1 MSGIMNIAD
10 FITPDRTVA
19 NIAAVDKPRLLAE
32 LARWAAAATGLP
44 APDIQEALTAREK
57 LGSTGVGGG
66 VAIPHA
72 RLTGLDRFYG
82 LFARLDRPVDF
93 DAIDEQP
100 VDLVCLLLAPQNAAK
115 DHLQALAAVS
125 RRLHTRHMGDRL
137 RKAPD
142 AAALHALLIGEEVK

>member
-1 MSGIMNIAD
+1 MNITD
-10 FITPDRTVA
+10 LITPDRTVA

-32 LARWAAAATGLP
+32 LARRAAAATGLP
-44 APDIQEALTAREK
+44 APAIQEALTAREN

-72 RLTGLDRFYG
+72 RMAGLDRIYG

-115 DHLQALAAVS
+115 NHLQALAAVS
-125 RRLHTRHMGDRL
+125 RRLHARHMGDRL

-142 AAALHALLIGEEVK
+142 AAALYALLIGEDAK